1 MDVMQLPSTF
11 ILVCDESL
19 VSAREVVRWRAKV
32 GANTSERQ
40 TLYVVNKAGAH
51 GSLPLDAFTRAI
63 GQAPNVV
70 IPYRREIGI
79 ASVLGAQGLARDTTM
94 AHALAPLLVH
104 IAGEAVEEKHSL
116 LSKLL
121 G

>member
-1 MDVMQLPSTF
+1 
-11 ILVCDESL
+11 
-19 VSAREVVRWRAKV
+19 VRWHAKL
-32 GANTSERQ
+32 GTNTSERQ

-51 GSLPLDAFTRAI
+51 GSLPLDTFVQAI

-70 IPYRREIGI
+70 IPYKREIGV
-79 ASVLGAQGLARDTTM
+79 ASVLGAQGLSKDSAMVR
-94 AHALAPLLVH
+94 ALAPLLVY
-104 IAGEAVEEKHSL
+104 IAGEASEEKPSL